1 MARKKSVGGR
11 SRTTKTLYYNLE
23 RTNRKLR
30 NLQRANLAGKYA
42 SKTLI
47 QSLRGTAGVK
57 IGKRKAKNIIAV
69 TRQLSHNERLYV
81 NKRLKQFVES
91 ETSTPS
97 GIKRKRAETKE
108 NVLKG
113 LSKLV
118 DRELDE
124 EDLDDF
130 YDLVESEE
138 FSYFADKIGSS
149 EAYTLLDDAKQNTFG
164 EKEFKSQLRTK
175 MTLNSKEARDKATRL
190 YNKYV
195 KE

>member
-11 SRTTKTLYYNLE
+11 SRTTNTLYYNLE

-30 NLQRANLAGKYA
+30 KLQRANLAGKYA

-57 IGKRKAKNIIAV
+57 IGRRKAKNIIAV
-69 TRQLSHNERLYV
+69 NRQLSHNQKLYI

-91 ETSTPS
+91 ETSTPT

-118 DRELDE
+118 DRELDD

-130 YDLVESEE
+130 YDLVESDE

-149 EAYTLLDDAKQNTFG
+149 EAYTLLDDAKQNSFG
-164 EKEFKSQLRTK
+164 EKEFRSQLKTK

>member
-11 SRTTKTLYYNLE
+11 SRTTNTLYYNLE

-30 NLQRANLAGKYA
+30 KLQRANLAGKYA

-69 TRQLSHNERLYV
+69 TRQLSHNQKLYV

-91 ETSTPS
+91 ETSTPT

-130 YDLVESEE
+130 YDLVESDE

-149 EAYTLLDDAKQNTFG
+149 EAYTLLDDAKQNSFG
-164 EKEFKSQLRTK
+164 EKEFKSQLKTK

>member
-11 SRTTKTLYYNLE
+11 SRTTTTLYYNLE
-23 RTNRKLR
+23 RTNKKLR
-30 NLQRANLAGKYA
+30 KLQRANLAGKYA

-69 TRQLSHNERLYV
+69 TRQLSHNQKLYV

-91 ETSTPS
+91 ETSTPT

-124 EDLDDF
+124 KDLDDF
-130 YDLVESEE
+130 YTLVVSDE
-138 FSYFADKIGSS
+138 FSYFAEKIDPSTIYALID
-149 EAYTLLDDAKQNTFG
+149 EARQKNYGA
-164 EKEFKSQLRTK
+164 KEFKARLKSM
-175 MTLNSKEARDKATRL
+175 MTLNSKEARDMASRL
-190 YNKYV
+190 YNKYI